1 MERSVSTRRR
11 GHEEC
16 RSKGQAIVLPK
27 RQVTAGNP
35 KDDPIAESPPQRGRR
50 AWYQTIIAIPAA
62 VLPLLPSFSCP
73 VCVAAYAG
81 LLSSLGLG
89 FLLTDRVQRPLI
101 VAFLIVAVA
110 SVGWAARQYKRVGPF
125 VLVLLGSA
133 GIVAGRLVLSVA
145 PALYVG
151 VVCLVAGTVWNL
163 ILKRPRRKFVPLSV
177 AITRS
182 PSS

>member
-1 MERSVSTRRR
+1 M
-11 GHEEC
+11 
-16 RSKGQAIVLPK
+16 
-27 RQVTAGNP
+27 TAGHAND
-35 KDDPIAESPPQRGRR
+35 DDPIAESAPRRGRP
-50 AWYQTIIAIPAA
+50 AWLQTLIAIPAA

-101 VAFLIVAVA
+101 VAFLIVSVA
-110 SVGWAARQYKRVGPF
+110 GVGWAARQYNKIGPL

-133 GIVAGRLVLSVA
+133 GIIAGRLIWNIPSG
-145 PALYVG
+145 LYVG

-163 ILKRPRRKFVPLSV
+163 ILKRPQKKKKKRCHEE
-177 AITRS
+177 
-182 PSS
+182 

>member
-1 MERSVSTRRR
+1 MSR
-11 GHEEC
+11 
-16 RSKGQAIVLPK
+16 
-27 RQVTAGNP
+27 GNP
-35 KDDPIAESPPQRGRR
+35 NDDRIAESAGQTRLPARRGRPG
-50 AWYQTIIAIPAA
+50 WYQTIIAIPAA

-89 FLLTDRVQRPLI
+89 FILTDRVQRPLI
-101 VAFLIVAVA
+101 VAFLIVSVA
-110 SVGWAARQYKRVGPF
+110 GGGWAARQYKRAGPF
-125 VLVLLGSA
+125 VLVVLGSGA
-133 GIVAGRLVLSVA
+133 IVAARLIWSVT

-163 ILKRPRRKFVPLSV
+163 ILKRPPRKFVPLGV
-177 AITRS
+177 EATRS

>member
-1 MERSVSTRRR
+1 M
-11 GHEEC
+11 
-16 RSKGQAIVLPK
+16 LPK
-27 RQVTAGNP
+27 RQVTAGKT
-35 KDDPIAESPPQRGRR
+35 KDDPVAESAGQTRLRARR
-50 AWYQTIIAIPAA
+50 SRPAWLQTLLAIPAA

-101 VAFLIVAVA
+101 VAFLIVSVA
-110 SVGWAARQYKRVGPF
+110 SVGWAARQNKKVGPF

-133 GIVAGRLVLSVA
+133 AIVAGRLVWSVM

-151 VVCLVAGTVWNL
+151 AVCLVAGTIWNL
-163 ILKRPRRKFVPLSV
+163 IEKRPQRKVAAISV
-177 AITRS
+177 CAGTVHGES
-182 PSS
+182 DS